1 MTKSKWNKGDE
12 EYEGLSFMKDP
23 FTLRRSSS
31 GQIVAAEWMFESQH
45 EQTSEQS
52 DPQGLILTL
61 PPIVS
66 RFNGFNVLSHSS
78 RL

>member
-1 MTKSKWNKGDE
+1 MTESKWNKGDE
-12 EYEGLSFMKDP
+12 ECEGLSFIKDP
-23 FTLRRSSS
+23 FTLRRSTS

-45 EQTSEQS
+45 EQTPERSA
-52 DPQGLILTL
+52 PQGLTTSL
-61 PPIVS
+61 PPNVS